1 MIRFANPEFLV
12 LLVIIPI
19 MVWWYSK
26 KHRKV
31 GGTLRFSN
39 LGVIK
44 NISKTPSQK
53 YRHLLFLLRL
63 IAIALLIVSFAR
75 PQSSSKEE
83 QIITE
88 GIDIILAMDVSS
100 SMLAEDLARH
110 QNRLDVAKEVAE
122 QFIKERTNDRIGMV
136 VFSGK
141 SYTQCPL
148 TLDYGILLSF
158 LKEIKIGMIEDGTA
172 IGMAIANC
180 VNRLRASKAKS
191 KVVILLTDGRNNRGE
206 LDPITAAQIARAMN
220 IRIYTI
226 GAGGKG
232 EALYPIDDPF
242 LGKRYVPMKVDIDE
256 EVLTKIANLTG
267 GKYFRATDKTS
278 LQNIYREIGEMEK
291 TKIEVKQ
298 FTRYQELFINL
309 AVLALG
315 ILVVEIVLTNTRF
328 RKIP

>member
-12 LLVIIPI
+12 LLGIIPVMI
-19 MVWWYSK
+19 FWYSK
-26 KHRKV
+26 KQGKV
-31 GGTLRFSN
+31 NGTLRFSN

-44 NISKTPSQK
+44 NVSKTPSQK
-53 YRHLLFLLRL
+53 YRHILFLLRL
-63 IAIALLIVSFAR
+63 AVIALLIVGFAR

-83 QIITE
+83 QVITE
-88 GIDIILAMDVSS
+88 GIDIILAMDVSG

-122 QFIKERTNDRIGMV
+122 QFVKGRTNDRIGMV

-141 SYTQCPL
+141 SFTQCPL

-158 LKEIKIGMIEDGTA
+158 LKEIRIGMIEDGTA
-172 IGMAIANC
+172 IGMAIATC
-180 VNRLRASKAKS
+180 VNRLRTSKAKS

-206 LDPITAAQIARAMN
+206 IDPITAARIARAMN
-220 IRIYTI
+220 VRIYTI

-232 EALYPIDDPF
+232 EALYPIEDPF

-256 EVLTKIANLTG
+256 EVLTKIANITG

-298 FTRYQELFINL
+298 FTRYNELFVNL
-309 AVLALG
+309 VLLAFGVLVLEI
-315 ILVVEIVLTNTRF
+315 ILANTRF